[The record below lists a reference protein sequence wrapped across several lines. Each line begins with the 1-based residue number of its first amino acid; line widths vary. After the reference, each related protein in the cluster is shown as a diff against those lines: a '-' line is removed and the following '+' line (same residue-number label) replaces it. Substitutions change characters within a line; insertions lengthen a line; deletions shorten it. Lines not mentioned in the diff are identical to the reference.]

1 MAFNKDNFQAVGGQS
16 KAGNAPQMWSYS
28 TTDLAT
34 EVRASGYFNTVSSIV
49 KKGDLIYCHGDTD
62 GTAFY
67 TLYPVVSNASGVV
80 DVSDGTA
87 LSTTDTD

>member
-1 MAFNKDNFQAVGGQS
+1 MAFVLSDFKTGDS
-16 KAGNAPQMWSYS
+16 SGNGPTIHTYT
-28 TTDLAT
+28 TTDLTT
-34 EVRASGYFNTVSSIV
+34 EVRASGYFNNISQILEV
-49 KKGDLIYCHGDTD
+49 GDLIYCYGDTD